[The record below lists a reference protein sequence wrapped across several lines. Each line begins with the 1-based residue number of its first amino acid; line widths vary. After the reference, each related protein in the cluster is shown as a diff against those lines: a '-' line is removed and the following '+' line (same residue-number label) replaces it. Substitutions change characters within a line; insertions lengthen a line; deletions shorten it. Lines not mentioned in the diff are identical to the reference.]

1 MKEIFEIKLV
11 KPGIWQ
17 QVVRDAFSG
26 LGSRVKAAAHSI
38 LRTMHNRH
46 IGITPRLATELAP
59 LIIDAYASRQG
70 RSAWHDVLKRL
81 QQETSDPL
89 FSFGVM
95 LSTIPAYSV
104 IRLAMPILE
113 EACQRINL
121 CFLFCQDNIENDVT
135 IETYNEYSRDLE
147 NEIKRMAGN
156 KEDSLQL
163 FWADR
168 ALTLATLSRR
178 GNFPGPSASGLPE
191 TDPLALGLLLRLNPE
206 LSKTPPLSSHS
217 RQLTDPLKHREA
229 SRMKEGGFSGIQ
241 VTRRLEDMEDILL
254 SEFVNPPAVLADR
267 LVNNGFLSLRRQ
279 TRREQLRDVLI
290 AGMMPLELKPKLG
303 ADFVKACWFDF
314 IRRFGYMLAQSG
326 RKRSEFRWLEGN
338 QAGQVRSCYFL
349 LQDLPD
355 LAGPFKGHY
364 DSSFRREFLMA
375 LGWLPQ
381 YLDTRYR
388 FQPVPQYTSGPGHQ
402 PTKVE
407 KGIKTGL
414 ESAKRWAFS
423 VWRLQEEN
431 LQWMI
436 HEPDKTNPSGS
447 REKRLN
453 IDGFAVVHLMLFLP
467 ADIRDQGKGISAAAR
482 LGALYSGFGL
492 GNIPGRN
499 VSITWVP
506 KQITISKE
514 WAFDCRGK
522 GDSQAFFREKPT
534 GKTSSHFIAGRLEE
548 VWRNQLIK
556 ELRSI

>member
-11 KPGIWQ
+11 KPGIWR
-17 QVVRDAFSG
+17 QVLSEAFSG
-26 LGSRVKAAAHSI
+26 LGTRVRTAAYSI

-46 IGITPRLATELAP
+46 IGITPQLAAGLAP

-81 QQETSDPL
+81 QRETSDPL
-89 FSFGVM
+89 FSFGVIF
-95 LSTIPAYSV
+95 SAVPAYSV

-121 CFLFCQDNIENDVT
+121 CLLFCQDNIENDVT
-135 IETYNEYSRDLE
+135 PEVYNQYSRDLE
-147 NEIKRMAGN
+147 DEIKRMAGN

-168 ALTLATLSRR
+168 AMSLAVLSRR
-178 GNFPGPSASGLPE
+178 GNFPGPGASGLPE
-191 TDPLALGLLLRLNPE
+191 TDPMALGLLLRLNPV
-206 LSKTPPLSSHS
+206 LSQNPPLSGHS

-229 SRMKEGGFSGIQ
+229 SRLKEGGFSGIQ
-241 VTRRLEDMEDILL
+241 VTRRPEDMEDILL

-279 TRREQLRDVLI
+279 TRREQWRDVLI
-290 AGMMPLELKPKLG
+290 AGLMPLELKPKLS

-314 IRRFGYMLAQSG
+314 IRRFGYLLAQSG

-349 LQDLPD
+349 LQDLPE
-355 LAGPFKGHY
+355 LAGPFKGNY
-364 DSSFRREFLMA
+364 DSSFRKGFLMA

-388 FQPVPQYTSGPGHQ
+388 FQPLPQFAGGPGSSS
-402 PTKVE
+402 PTGDI
-407 KGIKTGL
+407 GIKPGF
-414 ESAKRWAFS
+414 EFAKRWAFS

-431 LQWMI
+431 LQWTV
-436 HEPDKTNPSGS
+436 HEPDKLTPGGSG
-447 REKRLN
+447 EKRLN
-453 IDGFAVVHLMLFLP
+453 IDGFAAVHLMLFLP
-467 ADIRDQGKGISAAAR
+467 ADLRDQGKGVSAAAR
-482 LGALYSGFGL
+482 LGSLYSGFGL
-492 GNIPGRN
+492 GNTPGRN

-522 GDSQAFFREKPT
+522 GDSQVFFKEKPAV
-534 GKTSSHFIAGRLEE
+534 KSSGHVIAGRLEE
-548 VWRNQLIK
+548 VWRSQLIK
-556 ELRSI
+556 ELQQT

>member
-1 MKEIFEIKLV
+1 MEKVFEIKLV
-11 KPGIWQ
+11 KPGIWRQ
-17 QVVRDAFSG
+17 LVRDAFSG
-26 LGSRVKAAAHSI
+26 LSSRMRSTAHSV

-46 IGITPRLATELAP
+46 IGITPQLAAELAP
-59 LIIDAYASRQG
+59 LITDAYASRQG

-113 EACQRINL
+113 QACRRINL
-121 CFLFCQDNIENDVT
+121 CFLFCEDNIENDVT
-135 IETYNEYSRDLE
+135 LEAYHKYSRDLE
-147 NEIKRMAGN
+147 NEIKQMAGN

-168 ALTLATLSRR
+168 ALTLAALSRH
-178 GNFPGPSASGLPE
+178 GNFPGPSSSGLPE
-191 TDPLALGLLLRLNPE
+191 TDPLALGLLLRLNPQ

-217 RQLTDPLKHREA
+217 RRLTDPLKHREA
-229 SRMKEGGFSGIQ
+229 SRLKEGGFSGIQ

-290 AGMMPLELKPKLG
+290 AGMMPLELKPKLS

-338 QAGQVRSCYFL
+338 QAGQVRSCNFL
-349 LQDLPD
+349 LQNLPD
-355 LAGPFKGHY
+355 LSGSFKSHY
-364 DSSFRREFLMA
+364 DSSFRKEFLMA

-402 PTKVE
+402 PAKIE
-407 KGIKTGL
+407 KGIKPGL
-414 ESAKRWAFS
+414 ESAKQWAFS
-423 VWRLQEEN
+423 VWHSQEEN
-431 LQWMI
+431 LQWI
-436 HEPDKTNPSGS
+436 VHEPDSPNIDS

-453 IDGFAVVHLMLFLP
+453 IDGFAAVHLMLFLP
-467 ADIRDQGKGISAAAR
+467 ADIRYQTKGVSAAAR

-514 WAFDCRGK
+514 WAYDCRGK
-522 GDSQAFFREKPT
+522 GDSQTFFREKPA
-534 GKTSSHFIAGRLEE
+534 GKSSSHFIAGRLEE

-556 ELRSI
+556 ELRSA

>member
-1 MKEIFEIKLV
+1 MEKVFEIKLV

-17 QVVRDAFSG
+17 QLVRDAFSG
-26 LGSRVKAAAHSI
+26 LGFRIKSTAHSV

-46 IGITPRLATELAP
+46 IGITPQLATELAP

-135 IETYNEYSRDLE
+135 QEHYNRYSRELE
-147 NEIKRMAGN
+147 NEIKRMAKN
-156 KEDSLQL
+156 KEDSFQL

-168 ALTLATLSRR
+168 ALTMAALSRR

-217 RQLTDPLKHREA
+217 RRLTDPLKHREA
-229 SRMKEGGFSGIQ
+229 SRLKEGGLSGIQ

-267 LVNNGFLSLRRQ
+267 LVNNGFLALRRQ

-290 AGMMPLELKPKLG
+290 AGLMPMELKPKLS

-314 IRRFGYMLAQSG
+314 IRRFGFMLAQSG

-338 QAGQVRSCYFL
+338 QTGQVRSCYFL

-355 LAGPFKGHY
+355 LAAPLKGNY

-388 FQPVPQYTSGPGHQ
+388 FQPVPQYTAKPGH
-402 PTKVE
+402 PPS
-407 KGIKTGL
+407 GF

-423 VWRLQEEN
+423 VWRSQEEN
-431 LQWMI
+431 LQWMV
-436 HEPDKTNPSGS
+436 HEPDKPNPIDF
-447 REKRLN
+447 REKPLN
-453 IDGFAVVHLMLFLP
+453 IDGFAAVFLMLFLP
-467 ADIRDQGKGISAAAR
+467 ADIRDQGKGVSAAAR
-482 LGALYSGFGL
+482 LGSLYSGFGL

-506 KQITISKE
+506 RQIKISKE

-522 GDSQAFFREKPT
+522 GDSQTFFREKPA
-534 GKTSSHFIAGRLEE
+534 GKSSSHLIAGRLEE

-556 ELRSI
+556 ELRSV

>member
-1 MKEIFEIKLV
+1 MEKIFEIKLV
-11 KPGIWQ
+11 KPGIWRRL
-17 QVVRDAFSG
+17 VREAFSG
-26 LGSRVKAAAHSI
+26 LSSRIKSTAHSV

-46 IGITPRLATELAP
+46 IGITPQLAAELAP
-59 LIIDAYASRQG
+59 LITDAHASRHGQ
-70 RSAWHDVLKRL
+70 SAWQEVLKRL

-135 IETYNEYSRDLE
+135 QENYNQYARDLE
-147 NEIKRMAGN
+147 NEIRRMAAN

-168 ALTLATLSRR
+168 ALTLVTLSRH
-178 GNFPGPSASGLPE
+178 GNFPGPCSSGLPE
-191 TDPLALGLLLRLNPE
+191 TDPLALGLLLRLNPQ

-217 RQLTDPLKHREA
+217 RRLTDPLKHREA
-229 SRMKEGGFSGIQ
+229 SRLKEGGFSGIQ
-241 VTRRLEDMEDILL
+241 MTRRPEDMEDILL

-290 AGMMPLELKPKLG
+290 AGLMPMEIKPKLG

-338 QAGQVRSCYFL
+338 QAGQVRSCCFL

-388 FQPVPQYTSGPGHQ
+388 FQPVPQYTAGTGHQ

-407 KGIKTGL
+407 KGIKPGL
-414 ESAKRWAFS
+414 ESAKQWAFS
-423 VWRLQEEN
+423 VWHSQEEN

-436 HEPDKTNPSGS
+436 HDQDNSNPSES

-453 IDGFAVVHLMLFLP
+453 IDGFAAVHLMLFLP
-467 ADIRDQGKGISAAAR
+467 ADIREQEKGVSAATQ
-482 LGALYSGFGL
+482 LGSLYSGFGL

-506 KQITISKE
+506 RQITISKQ
-514 WAFDCRGK
+514 WAYDCRGK
-522 GDSQAFFREKPT
+522 GDSQTFFRKKPA
-534 GKTSSHFIAGRLEE
+534 GKSSSHLIAGRLEE

-556 ELRSI
+556 ELRS

>member
-1 MKEIFEIKLV
+1 
-11 KPGIWQ
+11 
-17 QVVRDAFSG
+17 
-26 LGSRVKAAAHSI
+26 
-38 LRTMHNRH
+38 MHNRH
-46 IGITPRLATELAP
+46 IGITPQLAVELAP

-113 EACQRINL
+113 VACQRIHSCL
-121 CFLFCQDNIENDVT
+121 LFCQDNIENDVT
-135 IETYNEYSRDLE
+135 IETYNKYSRDLE
-147 NEIKRMAGN
+147 NEIKLMARN

-168 ALTLATLSRR
+168 ALTLAALSRR
-178 GNFPGPSASGLPE
+178 GNFPGTHASGLPE
-191 TDPLALGLLLRLNPE
+191 TDPLALGLLLRLNPQ
-206 LSKTPPLSSHS
+206 LSQTPPLSSHS

-229 SRMKEGGFSGIQ
+229 SRLKEGGFSGIQ
-241 VTRRLEDMEDILL
+241 VTRRPEDMEDILL
-254 SEFVNPPAVLADR
+254 SEFVNPPVVLADR

-290 AGMMPLELKPKLG
+290 TGMMPLELKPKLG
-303 ADFVKACWFDF
+303 ADFIKACWFDF

-355 LAGPFKGHY
+355 LAGPLKGHY

-388 FQPVPQYTSGPGHQ
+388 FQPVPQYTARPGHQ
-402 PTKVE
+402 PTKEE
-407 KGIKTGL
+407 KEVKPGL
-414 ESAKRWAFS
+414 EFAKRWAFS
-423 VWRLQEEN
+423 VWRSQEEN

-436 HEPDKTNPSGS
+436 HEPDKPNPIGS

-453 IDGFAVVHLMLFLP
+453 VDGFAAVHLMLFLP
-467 ADIRDQGKGISAAAR
+467 AEIRERGKGASAAAR
-482 LGALYSGFGL
+482 LGSLYSGFGL

-522 GDSQAFFREKPT
+522 GESQTFFREKPA
-534 GKTSSHFIAGRLEE
+534 GKSSSHLIAGRLEE

>member
-1 MKEIFEIKLV
+1 MEKIFEIKLV

-17 QVVRDAFSG
+17 QVVREAFSG

-46 IGITPRLATELAP
+46 IGITPQLAAELAP

-70 RSAWHDVLKRL
+70 HSAWHDVLKRL
-81 QQETSDPL
+81 QRETSDPL

-95 LSTIPAYSV
+95 FSAVPTYSV

-121 CFLFCQDNIENDVT
+121 CLLFCQDNIENDVT
-135 IETYNEYSRDLE
+135 PETYNQYSRDLE

-156 KEDSLQL
+156 REDSLQL

-168 ALTLATLSRR
+168 ALSLAVLSRR
-178 GNFPGPSASGLPE
+178 GNFPGSSVSGLPE
-191 TDPLALGLLLRLNPE
+191 TDPMALGLLLRLNPV
-206 LSKTPPLSSHS
+206 LSQTPPLSSHS

-229 SRMKEGGFSGIQ
+229 SRLKEGGFSGIQ
-241 VTRRLEDMEDILL
+241 VTRRPEDMEDILL

-279 TRREQLRDVLI
+279 TRREQWRDVLI

-338 QAGQVRSCYFL
+338 QAGQVRGCYFL

-381 YLDTRYR
+381 YLDTQYS
-388 FQPVPQYTSGPGHQ
+388 FQPVPQYTTGPGHP
-402 PTKVE
+402 PTKAE
-407 KGIKTGL
+407 KGVKPGL

-431 LQWMI
+431 IQWMI
-436 HEPDKTNPSGS
+436 HEPDKLNPGGSG
-447 REKRLN
+447 EKRLN
-453 IDGFAVVHLMLFLP
+453 IDGFSAVHLMLFLP
-467 ADIRDQGKGISAAAR
+467 ADIRDQGKGVSAAAR
-482 LGALYSGFGL
+482 LGSLYSGFGL
-492 GNIPGRN
+492 GNTPGRN

-514 WAFDCRGK
+514 WTFDCRGK
-522 GDSQAFFREKPT
+522 GDSQAIFKEKPPA
-534 GKTSSHFIAGRLEE
+534 KSSSHVIAGRLEE